1 MNKNVWHCLLCF
13 LLFASVGLAANKK
26 FTLVIDPGHGGRDHG
41 AAGVYS
47 KEKDLV
53 LKFALAFGQM
63 VERNCPDVRVIY
75 TRKTDVFIPLARR
88 AEIANKNHADLFISI
103 HINALSGGR
112 RVRGLQTYTLG
123 RGQNT
128 GQKGIMEN
136 LEVAKRENSV
146 IFLEKDYKQ
155 KYQGFDPSSPES
167 NIMFEFIQDKNMQQS
182 VELARYMQNHIR
194 ATTGLNDMGA
204 HQNNLAVLRL
214 SSMPGCLL
222 ELGFISTPE
231 EEDFMN
237 AAGAADMY
245 ARGIFNAFVQYKN
258 KYHQGLVVPYKAPA
272 VPEPQV
278 PEIVPQDYKEQS
290 KKAES
295 AKKVKTREVSLA
307 PNVPQPKVAETSSTN
322 QQTPQMTA
330 NQSGVQATTATPQP
344 TEVAPNAKNTVRTS
358 AQTPT
363 SPVANP
369 AQEVPV
375 FKIQILTTSRKLAL
389 TDAALKGLKGCEWYE
404 AGGDLKYTYGS
415 SADYNEIRRLRK
427 EIIDRFPDAFII
439 AFKNGQRMDVNE
451 AIRTF
456 LQNKKK

>member
-1 MNKNVWHCLLCF
+1 
-13 LLFASVGLAANKK
+13 
-26 FTLVIDPGHGGRDHG
+26 
-41 AAGVYS
+41 
-47 KEKDLV
+47 
-53 LKFALAFGQM
+53 
-63 VERNCPDVRVIY
+63 
-75 TRKTDVFIPLARR
+75 
-88 AEIANKNHADLFISI
+88 
-103 HINALSGGR
+103 
-112 RVRGLQTYTLG
+112 
-123 RGQNT
+123 
-128 GQKGIMEN
+128 MEN
-136 LEVAKRENSV
+136 LEVAKRENAV

-182 VELARYMQNHIR
+182 VELARYMQRHIC
-194 ATTGLNDMGA
+194 AATGLNDMGA

-231 EEDFMN
+231 EENFMN
-237 AAGAADMY
+237 AAGVADMY

-295 AKKVKTREVSLA
+295 SKSVKTREVSLA
-307 PNVPQPKVAETSSTN
+307 PNVPQPKVDETSSTN
-322 QQTPQMTA
+322 QQTPQMAA
-330 NQSGVQATTATPQP
+330 NQSASQATPAISQP
-344 TEVAPNAKNTVRTS
+344 TEAAPNARNEAGTPV
-358 AQTPT
+358 QTPT
-363 SPVANP
+363 LPAANA

-375 FKIQILTTSRKLAL
+375 FKIQILTTHRKLAS

-451 AIRTF
+451 AIRMF

>member
-1 MNKNVWHCLLCF
+1 MIKKVWHCLLCF

-88 AEIANKNHADLFISI
+88 AEIANKNRADLFISV

-112 RVRGLQTYTLG
+112 KVRGLQTYTLG

-194 ATTGLNDMGA
+194 AATGLNDMGA

-272 VPEPQV
+272 VPKPQV
-278 PEIVPQDYKEQS
+278 PEIVPEVYKEQS
-290 KKAES
+290 QKAES
-295 AKKVKTREVSLA
+295 AKNVKTKEASLA
-307 PNVPQPKVAETSSTN
+307 ANVPQPKVTEATSTN
-322 QQTPQMTA
+322 QQAPQIAA
-330 NQSGVQATTATPQP
+330 NQSGVQAATAMPQP
-344 TEVAPNAKNTVRTS
+344 AEAASNARNEAGTPV
-358 AQTPT
+358 QTPT
-363 SPVANP
+363 LPAANA
-369 AQEVPV
+369 AQDVPV
-375 FKIQILTTSRKLAL
+375 FKIQILTTHRKLAS

-451 AIRTF
+451 AIRMF

>member
-1 MNKNVWHCLLCF
+1 MNKKVWHCLLCF

-88 AEIANKNHADLFISI
+88 AEIANKNRADLFISV

-272 VPEPQV
+272 VQKPQV
-278 PEIVPQDYKEQS
+278 PEIVPEVYKKQNQQANLSNNVS
-290 KKAES
+290 KKEA
-295 AKKVKTREVSLA
+295 SLA
-307 PNVPQPKVAETSSTN
+307 ANVPQPKVTEATSIN
-322 QQTPQMTA
+322 QQAPQIAA
-330 NQSGVQATTATPQP
+330 NEPVVRATPAMPQLA
-344 TEVAPNAKNTVRTS
+344 EAASNAINEAGTPV
-358 AQTPT
+358 QTPT
-363 SPVANP
+363 LPAAN
-369 AQEVPV
+369 AVQEVPV
-375 FKIQILTTSRKLAL
+375 FKIQILTTHRKLAS

-404 AGGDLKYTYGS
+404 AGGDVKYTYGS

>member
-1 MNKNVWHCLLCF
+1 MNRKVWQCLLCF
-13 LLFASVGLAANKK
+13 LLFASAGLAANKM

-75 TRKTDVFIPLARR
+75 TRKTDVFIPLGRR
-88 AEIANKNHADLFISI
+88 AEIANKNHADLFISV
-103 HINALSGGR
+103 HINALQGGR
-112 RVRGLQTYTLG
+112 KVRGVQTYTLG

-155 KYQGFDPSSPES
+155 KYRGFDSSSPES

-182 VELARYMQNHIR
+182 VELARYMQRCIC
-194 ATTGLNDMGA
+194 AATGLNDMGA

-231 EEDFMN
+231 EENFMN

-258 KYHQGLVVPYKAPA
+258 RYQQGLVVPYKAADTPA
-272 VPEPQV
+272 PQL
-278 PEIVPQDYKEQS
+278 PEIVPEDCREQS
-290 KKAES
+290 QKAEPS
-295 AKKVKTREVSLA
+295 RNGDAGGASLA
-307 PNVPQPKVAETSSTN
+307 PGTARLKEAETPPAI
-322 QQTPQMTA
+322 QQAPLTASARADSQAPTAVSQKTDATRNAGKKARTPARQPASRTER
-330 NQSGVQATTATPQP
+330 QAQD
-344 TEVAPNAKNTVRTS
+344 
-358 AQTPT
+358 
-363 SPVANP
+363 
-369 AQEVPV
+369 VPV
-375 FKIQILTTSRKLAL
+375 FKIQILTTRRKLSSA
-389 TDAALKGLKGCEWYE
+389 DAALKGLRGCERYDT
-404 AGGDLKYTYGS
+404 GGDVKYTYGS
-415 SADYNEIRRLRK
+415 SADYDEIRRLRK

-451 AIRTF
+451 AIRAF
-456 LQNKKK
+456 SRNKKK

>member
-1 MNKNVWHCLLCF
+1 
-13 LLFASVGLAANKK
+13 
-26 FTLVIDPGHGGRDHG
+26 
-41 AAGVYS
+41 
-47 KEKDLV
+47 
-53 LKFALAFGQM
+53 M

-75 TRKTDVFIPLARR
+75 TRKTDVFIPLGRR
-88 AEIANKNHADLFISI
+88 AEIANKNRADLFISV

-128 GQKGIMEN
+128 GQKGILEN

-182 VELARYMQNHIR
+182 VELARYMQHHIR
-194 ATTGLNDMGA
+194 AATGLNDMGA

-231 EEDFMN
+231 EENFMN
-237 AAGAADMY
+237 AAGAAEMY

-295 AKKVKTREVSLA
+295 SNNVKTREASVA
-307 PNVPQPKVAETSSTN
+307 PNGSQPKVAETSSTN
-322 QQTPQMTA
+322 QQTPQMAA
-330 NQSGVQATTATPQP
+330 NQPGVQTTTAMPQP
-344 TEVAPNAKNTVRTS
+344 TEAAPYAKNTVRTS
-358 AQTPT
+358 AET
-363 SPVANP
+363 STLSAENS
-369 AQEVPV
+369 AQLIPV
-375 FKIQILTTSRKLAL
+375 FKVQILTVSRKLAS

-404 AGGDLKYTYGS
+404 ADGDVKYTYGS
-415 SADYNEIRRLRK
+415 STDYNAIRRLRK

-451 AIRTF
+451 AIRMF

>member
-1 MNKNVWHCLLCF
+1 MNKKVWHCLLCF

-88 AEIANKNHADLFISI
+88 AEIANKNRADLFISV

-194 ATTGLNDMGA
+194 AATGLNDMGA

-272 VPEPQV
+272 VPKPQV
-278 PEIVPQDYKEQS
+278 PEIVPEVYKEQNQQANFANNVS
-290 KKAES
+290 KKEA
-295 AKKVKTREVSLA
+295 SLT
-307 PNVPQPKVAETSSTN
+307 PNVPQPKVTEATSTN
-322 QQTPQMTA
+322 QQAPQIAA
-330 NQSGVQATTATPQP
+330 NEPVVRATPAMPQLA
-344 TEVAPNAKNTVRTS
+344 EAASNARNEAGS
-358 AQTPT
+358 PIQTPT
-363 SPVANP
+363 PPAANA
-369 AQEVPV
+369 AQDVPV
-375 FKIQILTTSRKLAL
+375 FKIQILTTHRKLAS
-389 TDAALKGLKGCEWYE
+389 TDAALKELKGCEWYE

>member
-1 MNKNVWHCLLCF
+1 MNKKVWHCLLCF

-88 AEIANKNHADLFISI
+88 AEIANKNRADLFISV

-112 RVRGLQTYTLG
+112 KVRGLQTYTLG

-194 ATTGLNDMGA
+194 AATGLNDMGA

-258 KYHQGLVVPYKAPA
+258 KYHQGLVVPYKVPA
-272 VPEPQV
+272 VPKPQV
-278 PEIVPQDYKEQS
+278 PEIVPEVYKEQS
-290 KKAES
+290 QKAES
-295 AKKVKTREVSLA
+295 SKNVKTKEASLT
-307 PNVPQPKVAETSSTN
+307 PNVPQPKVTEATSTN
-322 QQTPQMTA
+322 QQAPQIAA
-330 NQSGVQATTATPQP
+330 NEPVVRATTAMPQQA
-344 TEVAPNAKNTVRTS
+344 EAASNARNEAGSPV
-358 AQTPT
+358 QTPT
-363 SPVANP
+363 LPAANA
-369 AQEVPV
+369 AQDVPV
-375 FKIQILTTSRKLAL
+375 FKIQILTTHRKLAS

-415 SADYNEIRRLRK
+415 SADYNEIRRLRR

>member
-1 MNKNVWHCLLCF
+1 MLCF

-53 LKFALAFGQM
+53 LKFALAFGQL
-63 VERNCPDVRVIY
+63 VERNCPDVKVIY

-88 AEIANKNHADLFISI
+88 AEIANKNRADLFISV

-128 GQKGIMEN
+128 GQKGILEN

-182 VELARYMQNHIR
+182 VELARYMQHHIR
-194 ATTGLNDMGA
+194 AATGLNDMGA

-231 EEDFMN
+231 EENFMN

-272 VPEPQV
+272 APKPQV

-295 AKKVKTREVSLA
+295 SKNVKTREASLA
-307 PNVPQPKVAETSSTN
+307 SNGSQPKVPETSTIN
-322 QQTPQMTA
+322 QQTLQMVA
-330 NQSGVQATTATPQP
+330 NQPGVQAAAATPQP
-344 TEVAPNAKNTVRTS
+344 AEAAPNARNEAGTPV
-358 AQTPT
+358 QTPT
-363 SPVANP
+363 PPTSNAD
-369 AQEVPV
+369 QGVPV
-375 FKIQILTTSRKLAL
+375 FKIQILTTHRKLAL

-415 SADYNEIRRLRK
+415 SADYNEIRRLRR

-451 AIRTF
+451 AIRMF

>member
-1 MNKNVWHCLLCF
+1 MLCF

-75 TRKTDVFIPLARR
+75 TRKTDVFIPLGRR
-88 AEIANKNHADLFISI
+88 AEIANKNRADLFISV

-128 GQKGIMEN
+128 GQKGILEN

-182 VELARYMQNHIR
+182 VELARYMQHHIR
-194 ATTGLNDMGA
+194 AATGLNDMGA

-231 EEDFMN
+231 EENFMN
-237 AAGAADMY
+237 AAGAAEMY

-295 AKKVKTREVSLA
+295 SKNVKTRGVSVA
-307 PNVPQPKVAETSSTN
+307 PNGSQPKVAETSPTN
-322 QQTPQMTA
+322 QQTPQMAA
-330 NQSGVQATTATPQP
+330 NQSASQATPAMPQP
-344 TEVAPNAKNTVRTS
+344 TEVTSNTQNEVRTS
-358 AQTPT
+358 AET
-363 SPVANP
+363 STLSAENS
-369 AQEVPV
+369 AQLVPV
-375 FKIQILTTSRKLAL
+375 FKIQILTTSRKLAP

-404 AGGDLKYTYGS
+404 AGGDVKYTYGS
-415 SADYNEIRRLRK
+415 STDYNAIRRLRK

-451 AIRTF
+451 AIRMF

>member
-1 MNKNVWHCLLCF
+1 MLCF

-63 VERNCPDVRVIY
+63 VERNCPDVKVIY

-88 AEIANKNHADLFISI
+88 AEIANKNRADLFISV

-128 GQKGIMEN
+128 GQKGILEN

-182 VELARYMQNHIR
+182 VELARYMQHHIR
-194 ATTGLNDMGA
+194 AATGLNDMGA

-231 EEDFMN
+231 EENFMN

-272 VPEPQV
+272 APKPQV

-290 KKAES
+290 KKVES
-295 AKKVKTREVSLA
+295 SNNVKTREAFLA
-307 PNVPQPKVAETSSTN
+307 PNGSQPKVAETSTIN
-322 QQTPQMTA
+322 QQTPQMAA
-330 NQSGVQATTATPQP
+330 NQSGVQVATATPQP
-344 TEVAPNAKNTVRTS
+344 TEVAPNAQNEVRTS
-358 AQTPT
+358 VQTPT
-363 SPVANP
+363 LPAANA

-375 FKIQILTTSRKLAL
+375 FKIQILTTHRKLIS

-451 AIRTF
+451 AIRMF

>member
-1 MNKNVWHCLLCF
+1 MNKKVWHCLLCF

-53 LKFALAFGQM
+53 LKFALAFGRM

-88 AEIANKNHADLFISI
+88 AEIANKNHADLFISV

-258 KYHQGLVVPYKAPA
+258 KYHQGLVVPYKASA
-272 VPEPQV
+272 ASKPQV

-295 AKKVKTREVSLA
+295 SKNVKTREVSLA

-330 NQSGVQATTATPQP
+330 NQSGVQATTAMPQP
-344 TEVAPNAKNTVRTS
+344 TEAAPNAKNTVRTS
-358 AQTPT
+358 AEAPT
-363 SPVANP
+363 SPVAN
-369 AQEVPV
+369 ATQEVPV

-404 AGGDLKYTYGS
+404 AGGDMKYTYGS

>member
-1 MNKNVWHCLLCF
+1 MNKKVWHCLLCF

-75 TRKTDVFIPLARR
+75 TRKTDVFIPLGRR

-272 VPEPQV
+272 APKPQV

-295 AKKVKTREVSLA
+295 SKNVKTREVSLA

-322 QQTPQMTA
+322 QQTPQMTS
-330 NQSGVQATTATPQP
+330 NQSASQAAPAMPQP
-344 TEVAPNAKNTVRTS
+344 TETAPNAKNTVRTS
-358 AQTPT
+358 AEAPT
-363 SPVANP
+363 SPVAN
-369 AQEVPV
+369 ATQEVPV

-404 AGGDLKYTYGS
+404 AGGDMKYTYGS

>member
-1 MNKNVWHCLLCF
+1 MNKKVWHCLLCF

-53 LKFALAFGQM
+53 LKFALAFGQL

-75 TRKTDVFIPLARR
+75 TRKTDVFIPLGRR

-194 ATTGLNDMGA
+194 AATGLNDMGA

-272 VPEPQV
+272 APKPQV

-295 AKKVKTREVSLA
+295 SKNVKTRGVSLP

-322 QQTPQMTA
+322 QQTPQMAA
-330 NQSGVQATTATPQP
+330 NQSASLATPAMSQP
-344 TEVAPNAKNTVRTS
+344 TEAAPNAKNTVRTS

-363 SPVANP
+363 SPVAN
-369 AQEVPV
+369 ATQEVPV

-427 EIIDRFPDAFII
+427 EVIDRFPDAFII

>member
-1 MNKNVWHCLLCF
+1 MLCF

-63 VERNCPDVRVIY
+63 VERNCPDVKVIY

-88 AEIANKNHADLFISI
+88 AEIANKNRADLFISV

-182 VELARYMQNHIR
+182 VELARYMQHHIR
-194 ATTGLNDMGA
+194 AATGLNDMGA

-231 EEDFMN
+231 EENFMN

-258 KYHQGLVVPYKAPA
+258 KY
-272 VPEPQV
+272 
-278 PEIVPQDYKEQS
+278 KEQS

-295 AKKVKTREVSLA
+295 SKSVKTREASVA
-307 PNVPQPKVAETSSTN
+307 PNGSQPKVAETSSTN
-322 QQTPQMTA
+322 QQTPQMAA
-330 NQSGVQATTATPQP
+330 NQPGVQATTAMPQQA
-344 TEVAPNAKNTVRTS
+344 EAAPNARNEAGTP
-358 AQTPT
+358 AQPPT
-363 SPVANP
+363 LPAANA

-375 FKIQILTTSRKLAL
+375 FKIQILTTHRKLTS

>member
-1 MNKNVWHCLLCF
+1 MLCF

-53 LKFALAFGQM
+53 LKFALAFGQL

-75 TRKTDVFIPLARR
+75 TRKTDVFIPLGRR

-182 VELARYMQNHIR
+182 VELARYMQSHIR
-194 ATTGLNDMGA
+194 AATGLNDMGA

-272 VPEPQV
+272 APKPQV

-295 AKKVKTREVSLA
+295 SKNVKTRGVSLA

-330 NQSGVQATTATPQP
+330 NQSASQAAPAMSQP
-344 TEVAPNAKNTVRTS
+344 TEAAPNAKNTVRTS
-358 AQTPT
+358 AQAPT
-363 SPVANP
+363 SPVAN
-369 AQEVPV
+369 ATQEVPV

-427 EIIDRFPDAFII
+427 QIIDRFPDAFII

>member
-1 MNKNVWHCLLCF
+1 MNKKVWHCLLCF

-75 TRKTDVFIPLARR
+75 TRKTDVFIPLGRR

-194 ATTGLNDMGA
+194 AATGLNDMGA

-272 VPEPQV
+272 APKPQM

-295 AKKVKTREVSLA
+295 SKNVKTRGVSLP

-330 NQSGVQATTATPQP
+330 NQSGVQATTATPQT
-344 TEVAPNAKNTVRTS
+344 TEAAPNAKNTVRTS

-363 SPVANP
+363 SPVAN
-369 AQEVPV
+369 ATQEVPV

-404 AGGDLKYTYGS
+404 AGGDMKYTYGS

-427 EIIDRFPDAFII
+427 EIINRFPDAFII

>member
-1 MNKNVWHCLLCF
+1 MNKKVWHCLLCF

-63 VERNCPDVRVIY
+63 VERNCPDVKVIY
-75 TRKTDVFIPLARR
+75 TRKTDVFISLARR
-88 AEIANKNHADLFISI
+88 AEIANKNRADLFISV

-112 RVRGLQTYTLG
+112 KVRGLQTYTLG

-128 GQKGIMEN
+128 GQKGILEN

-182 VELARYMQNHIR
+182 VELARYMQHHIR
-194 ATTGLNDMGA
+194 AATGLNDMGA

-231 EEDFMN
+231 EENFMN

-295 AKKVKTREVSLA
+295 SKSVKTREASLA
-307 PNVPQPKVAETSSTN
+307 SNGSQPKVAETSSTN
-322 QQTPQMTA
+322 QQTPQMAA
-330 NQSGVQATTATPQP
+330 NQPGVQATTVMSQQ
-344 TEVAPNAKNTVRTS
+344 TEAAPNARNEAGTPV
-358 AQTPT
+358 QTPT
-363 SPVANP
+363 LPAANA

-375 FKIQILTTSRKLAL
+375 FKIQILTTHRKLASI
-389 TDAALKGLKGCEWYE
+389 DAALKGLKGCEWYE

-415 SADYNEIRRLRK
+415 SADYNEIRRLRS

-451 AIRTF
+451 AIRMF

>member
-1 MNKNVWHCLLCF
+1 MNKKVWHCLLCF

-53 LKFALAFGQM
+53 LKFALAFGQL

-75 TRKTDVFIPLARR
+75 TRKTDVFIPLGRR

-182 VELARYMQNHIR
+182 VELARYMQSHIR
-194 ATTGLNDMGA
+194 AATGLNDMGA

-231 EEDFMN
+231 EEDFMS

-272 VPEPQV
+272 APKPQV

-295 AKKVKTREVSLA
+295 SKNVKTRGVSLA

-330 NQSGVQATTATPQP
+330 NQSASQATLAMPQP
-344 TEVAPNAKNTVRTS
+344 TEAAPNAKNTVRTS
-358 AQTPT
+358 AEAPT
-363 SPVANP
+363 SPVAN
-369 AQEVPV
+369 ATQEVPV

-404 AGGDLKYTYGS
+404 AGGDMKYTYGS

>member
-1 MNKNVWHCLLCF
+1 MLCF

-75 TRKTDVFIPLARR
+75 TRKTDVFIPLGRR
-88 AEIANKNHADLFISI
+88 AEIANKNRADLFISV

-128 GQKGIMEN
+128 GQKGILEN

-182 VELARYMQNHIR
+182 VELARYMQHHIR
-194 ATTGLNDMGA
+194 AATGLNDMGA

-231 EEDFMN
+231 EENFMN
-237 AAGAADMY
+237 AAGAAEMY

-295 AKKVKTREVSLA
+295 SKNVKTRGVSLA

-322 QQTPQMTA
+322 QQTPQMAA
-330 NQSGVQATTATPQP
+330 NQSASQATPAMPQP
-344 TEVAPNAKNTVRTS
+344 TEVTSNTQNEVRTS
-358 AQTPT
+358 AET
-363 SPVANP
+363 STLSAANS
-369 AQEVPV
+369 AQLVPV
-375 FKIQILTTSRKLAL
+375 FKVQILTASRKLAPA
-389 TDAALKGLKGCEWYE
+389 DAALKGLKGCEWYE
-404 AGGDLKYTYGS
+404 AGGDVKYTYGS
-415 SADYNEIRRLRK
+415 STDYNAIRRLRK
-427 EIIDRFPDAFII
+427 EVIDRFPDAFII

-451 AIRTF
+451 AIRMF

>member
-1 MNKNVWHCLLCF
+1 MLCF

-63 VERNCPDVRVIY
+63 VERNCPDVKVIY

-88 AEIANKNHADLFISI
+88 AEIANKNRADLFISV

-112 RVRGLQTYTLG
+112 KVRGLQTYTLG

-194 ATTGLNDMGA
+194 AATGLNDMGA

-272 VPEPQV
+272 VQKPQV
-278 PEIVPQDYKEQS
+278 PEIVPEVYKKQNQQANLSNNVS
-290 KKAES
+290 KKEA
-295 AKKVKTREVSLA
+295 SLA
-307 PNVPQPKVAETSSTN
+307 ANVPQPKVTEATSIN
-322 QQTPQMTA
+322 QQAPQIAA
-330 NQSGVQATTATPQP
+330 NEPVVRATPAMPQLA
-344 TEVAPNAKNTVRTS
+344 EAASNARNEAVTPV
-358 AQTPT
+358 QTPT
-363 SPVANP
+363 LPAANA

-375 FKIQILTTSRKLAL
+375 FKIQILTTHRKLAS

-415 SADYNEIRRLRK
+415 SIDYNEIRRLRK

>member
-1 MNKNVWHCLLCF
+1 MNKKVWHCLLCF

-88 AEIANKNHADLFISI
+88 AEIANKNRADLFISV

-112 RVRGLQTYTLG
+112 KVRGLQTYTLG

-128 GQKGIMEN
+128 GKKGIMEN

-272 VPEPQV
+272 VQKPQV
-278 PEIVPQDYKEQS
+278 PEIVPEVYKKQNQQANLSNNVS
-290 KKAES
+290 KKEA
-295 AKKVKTREVSLA
+295 SLA
-307 PNVPQPKVAETSSTN
+307 ANVPQPKVTEATSIN
-322 QQTPQMTA
+322 QQAPQIAA
-330 NQSGVQATTATPQP
+330 NEPVVRATPAMPQLA
-344 TEVAPNAKNTVRTS
+344 EAASNARNEAVTPV
-358 AQTPT
+358 QTPT
-363 SPVANP
+363 LPAANA

-375 FKIQILTTSRKLAL
+375 FKIQILTTHRKLAS

-415 SADYNEIRRLRK
+415 SADYNEIRRLRR

>member
-1 MNKNVWHCLLCF
+1 MNKKVWHCLLCF

-63 VERNCPDVRVIY
+63 VERNCPDVKVIY
-75 TRKTDVFIPLARR
+75 TRKTDVFIPLGRR

-194 ATTGLNDMGA
+194 AATGLNDMGA

-272 VPEPQV
+272 APKPQV

-295 AKKVKTREVSLA
+295 SKNVKTRGVSLA

-322 QQTPQMTA
+322 QQIPQMTA
-330 NQSGVQATTATPQP
+330 NQSGVQATTATPQS
-344 TEVAPNAKNTVRTS
+344 TEAAPNAKNTVRTS
-358 AQTPT
+358 AQAPT
-363 SPVANP
+363 SSVANP

-404 AGGDLKYTYGS
+404 AGGDMKYTYGS